1 MFNKL
6 TSKNIRIL
14 VGKPG
19 LDGHDRGA
27 LILCK
32 ALMKSG
38 MEVIYSGLKITPKNI
53 VKMAIEEDV
62 DAIALSLLNGA
73 HMTIFTKISQILREN
88 NINNIAIIGGGI
100 IPDEDKQKLEKKGI
114 TGNFGP
120 GTKLNIIIEHI
131 EAEVYKKRGKE

>member
-1 MFNKL
+1 MA
-6 TSKNIRIL
+6 TKNIRIL

-38 MEVIYSGLKITPKNI
+38 MEVIYSGLKITPNNI

-73 HMTIFTKISQILREN
+73 HMTIFTKISHILREK

-100 IPDEDKQKLEKKGI
+100 IPDEDKQKLEKKGV

-120 GTKLNIIIEHI
+120 GTKLNIIIDHI
-131 EAEVYKKRGKE
+131 KSEVYKKRGKK

>member
-1 MFNKL
+1 MA
-6 TSKNIRIL
+6 TKNIRIL

-38 MEVIYSGLKITPKNI
+38 MEVIYSGLKITPNNI

-100 IPDEDKQKLEKKGI
+100 IPDEDKQKLEKKGV

-131 EAEVYKKRGKE
+131 ESEVYKKRGKE

>member
-38 MEVIYSGLKITPKNI
+38 MEVIYSGLKITPNNI

-73 HMTIFTKISQILREN
+73 HMTIFTKISQMLKEKNIKTFKTNLLIFWMSFPYLTSMSLRTSTKSSEMSC
-88 NINNIAIIGGGI
+88 IKY
-100 IPDEDKQKLEKKGI
+100 IPLGYDDASQM
-114 TGNFGP
+114 
-120 GTKLNIIIEHI
+120 
-131 EAEVYKKRGKE
+131 AV

>member
-6 TSKNIRIL
+6 ATKNIRIL

-27 LILCK
+27 LFLCK

-38 MEVIYSGLKITPKNI
+38 MEVIYSGLKITPNNI

-73 HMTIFTKISQILREN
+73 HMTIFTKISHILREK

-100 IPDEDKQKLEKKGI
+100 IPDEDKQKLEKKGV

-120 GTKLNIIIEHI
+120 GTKLNIIIDHI
-131 EAEVYKKRGKE
+131 KSEVYKKRGKK